1 MRFRNVD
8 NQKRDLISVLLVEL
22 VESGN
27 LPPEGRSGVAYKS
40 NPGPFGVKPEEL
52 KNALARVAATP
63 VKQ

>member
-1 MRFRNVD
+1 
-8 NQKRDLISVLLVEL
+8 LLVEL

-40 NPGPFGVKPEEL
+40 NPGPFGFKPEEL